1 MVDTTSN
8 HTNQALTNS
17 AGAYLGLRNLLER
30 MCNIDDNDWQ
40 KLVANSSFKTFKK
53 QETLLDANEESGHLW
68 FIFQGLVRN
77 FYTTL
82 EGKEYNKS
90 FIPAPSLCGSMT
102 EIVTGKPSRFS
113 IDALEDTTA
122 IAISID
128 WFKGMKNTN
137 NAFKTLAL
145 VLAEQLALKKE
156 QREAELLL
164 DDATTRYQNF
174 LSQHPHLKGRIPAY
188 HVASYLGITEVA
200 LSRIK
205 RSLKP

>member
-1 MVDTTSN
+1 MADTTSN
-8 HTNQALTNS
+8 HTNQTLTNIE
-17 AGAYLGLRNLLER
+17 GAYLGLRKLMEH

-40 KLVANSSFKTFKK
+40 QLVANSSFKTVKK
-53 QETLLDANEESGHLW
+53 HESLLKANEKSGHLW

-77 FYTTL
+77 FYTTQ

-90 FIPAPSLCGSMT
+90 FISAPSLCGSMT

-113 IDALEDTTA
+113 IDALEDSTA
-122 IAISID
+122 IAISMD
-128 WFKGMKNTN
+128 WFKKMRNTN
-137 NAFKTLAL
+137 QAFKTLAL

-174 LSQHPHLKGRIPAY
+174 LSQHPHLTGRVPAY

>member
-1 MVDTTSN
+1 MADTKPN
-8 HTNQALTNS
+8 HTNPALANS

-40 KLVANSSFKTFKK
+40 QLVANSSLKIFKK
-53 QETLLDANEESGHLW
+53 HESLLNSNEKSGHLW

-77 FYTTL
+77 FYTTK

-90 FIPAPSLCGSMT
+90 FISAPSLCGSMT

-113 IDALEDTTA
+113 IDALEDSTA
-122 IAISID
+122 IAISMD
-128 WFKGMKNTN
+128 WFKEMRNTN
-137 NAFKTLAL
+137 QAFKTLAL

-174 LSQHPHLKGRIPAY
+174 LNQHPHLTGRIPAY